1 MDFTLIIN
9 HKINMNDNEKAL
21 MHQFEMAAHSQ
32 GTAQFLF
39 NLFGGGFITKDQA
52 KETLEFC
59 IAKMKRDI
67 ESNPNLSREQKDHEI
82 AMRES
87 WFNALKISMG
97 L

>member
-1 MDFTLIIN
+1 MT
-9 HKINMNDNEKAL
+9 DNEKAL
-21 MHQFEMAAHSQ
+21 MHKFEMTAHSQ

-59 IAKMKRDI
+59 NAKMKRDI
-67 ESNPNLSREQKDHEI
+67 ESNPYLSREQKDYEI

-87 WFNALKISMG
+87 WFTALKMSMG